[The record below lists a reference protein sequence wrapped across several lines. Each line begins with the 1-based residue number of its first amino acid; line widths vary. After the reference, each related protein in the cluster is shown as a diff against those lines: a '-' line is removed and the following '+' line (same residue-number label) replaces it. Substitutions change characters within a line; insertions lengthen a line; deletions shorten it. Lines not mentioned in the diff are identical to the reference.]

1 MNISKE
7 EKDTFF
13 KKYELGDTF
22 ALNYLKQ
29 LARSYNADEELLEFT
44 DFVIDL
50 NYYNDLCETEHFES
64 INKYRKHIEGL
75 YFSSKWDS
83 FNMFGITEADFMGR

>member
-29 LARSYNADEELLEFT
+29 LARSCNADEELLEFT

-50 NYYNDLCETEHFES
+50 NYYNDLCETERFES
-64 INKYRKHIEGL
+64 IDTYRKHIEGL
-75 YFSSKWDS
+75 YFSSKWDL